1 MPNKN
6 RSRRR
11 RRPVRSFNIQR
22 FTDNMRV
29 KIPAASSLSIPRSVV
44 ELQKDRSLTL
54 TRIRVELTGTIG
66 SQANAGALIAQI
78 RVFGVEQIPTNIGFK
93 WTTGPFMVSSGTF
106 TTRVWNIPSKFRYVI
121 PRNVPDTFSIL
132 VIDHICADKTLDN
145 TIIHGL
151 LHLTFLMSQEQVAE
165 SCPTVFTY
173 RRDGSPTPATIDV
186 TTPFSSLSLT

>member
-11 RRPVRSFNIQR
+11 RRPVRSSNIQR

-29 KIPAASSLSIPRSVV
+29 KIPAASSLSIPRSTV
-44 ELQKDRSLTL
+44 ELQKDRALTL

-78 RVFGVEQIPTNIGFK
+78 RVFGVEQTVGFK

-121 PRNVPDTFSIL
+121 PRNVPDNFIMLS
-132 VIDHICADKTLDN
+132 IDHICADKTLDN

-165 SCPTVFTY
+165 SCPAAFTY
-173 RRDGSPTPATIDV
+173 RRDGSPIPATIDV
-186 TTPFSSLSLT
+186 STPFSSLSLS